1 MDRREF
7 IKTSIFAALGFSAF
21 GGFNRFV
28 RDVCA
33 SEPFDL
39 MVARGSSPAAVTEA
53 AISGLGG
60 MGRFVSPGDRVVV
73 KPNIGWDRRPE
84 QAANTNPEV
93 VASLVTLCY
102 AAGAG
107 TVHVFDHT
115 VNDARRCYR
124 QSGIEDAARAAG
136 AVVDYIDKRKFRDV
150 KLRGYALREWPLYGE
165 VLDAD
170 AVINVPVAKTHG
182 IATLTLGMKNLMGVM
197 GGWRFRIH
205 QKLDGSLVDVALAVR
220 PVLTVLDAVRILTAQ
235 GPQGGDPGDVKK
247 LDTVIAGVDPVA
259 VDAYGATLF
268 GMEPRELEYLGIAE
282 EAGLGTMNFRRLK
295 TGSIVL

>member
-7 IKTSIFAALGFSAF
+7 LKSSLFAALGFSTL
-21 GGFNRFV
+21 GGYNRLVKQV
-28 RDVCA
+28 RA
-33 SEPFDL
+33 SERYDL
-39 MVARGSSPAAVTEA
+39 MVARGKTPAVVTAA

-60 MGRFVSPGDRVVV
+60 MGRFVSPGDSVVV
-73 KPNIGWDRRPE
+73 KPNIGWDRTPE

-93 VASLVTLCY
+93 VASLVALCY
-102 AAGAG
+102 EAGARK
-107 TVHVFDHT
+107 VKVFDHT

-136 AVVDYIDKRKFRDV
+136 AEVSYVDKRKFRDV
-150 KLRGYALREWPLYGE
+150 KLRGYALNEWPLYSE

-205 QKLDGSLVDVALAVR
+205 QKLDRSLVDVALAVR

-235 GPQGGDPGDVKK
+235 GPQGGDPGDVRR
-247 LDTVIAGVDPVA
+247 LDRVIAGVDPVA

-268 GMEPRELEYLGIAE
+268 GMEPRELAYLGIAE
-282 EAGLGTMNFRRLK
+282 EAGLGTVNFRQLK
-295 TGSIVL
+295 IGSIDL